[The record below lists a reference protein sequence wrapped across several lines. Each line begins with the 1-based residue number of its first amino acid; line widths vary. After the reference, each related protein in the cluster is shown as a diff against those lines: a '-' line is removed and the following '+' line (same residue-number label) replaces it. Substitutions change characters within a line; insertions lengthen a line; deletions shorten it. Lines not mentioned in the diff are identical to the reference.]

1 MSNLTLPEAF
11 KIVQCHEPETA
22 DAIDATSDVICC
34 KNLKKLWMVVH
45 HYSGGGDTDMVFTWY
60 EGTDVA
66 FGTNQIITAT
76 SPIWYNVD
84 TASADLLARATDA
97 ATFTIDTTAQLDQLW
112 IMEWDPAL
120 FSAGY
125 DCFRPTTSGGN
136 AANHCSILYVGEPR
150 YQSDVNVS
158 AITD

>member
-1 MSNLTLPEAF
+1 MFTLPENL
-11 KIVQCHEPETA
+11 KIVQAHEPETA
-22 DAIDATSDVICC
+22 DAIDATSDVISC
-34 KNLKKLWMVVH
+34 KNLKKLWMLVH

-66 FGTNQIITAT
+66 FGTNQIITAV
-76 SPIWYNVD
+76 SPIWYNID
-84 TASADLLARATDA
+84 TASADLFARATDA
-97 ATFTIDTTAQLDQLW
+97 AGFTIDTGAGLDQIW

-125 DCFRPTTSGGN
+125 NCFRPTTTGGN
-136 AANHCSILYVGEPR
+136 AANHCSILYFGLPR

>member
-11 KIVQCHEPETA
+11 KIVQCHEPESC
-22 DAIDATSDVICC
+22 DAVDATSDAICC

-45 HYSGGGDTDMVFTWY
+45 HCSDGGDLDMVFTWY
-60 EGTDVA
+60 EGTNVA
-66 FGTNQIITAT
+66 FGTNSIITAT

-84 TASADLLARATDA
+84 TSSADLLTRATDA
-97 ATFTIDTTAQLDQLW
+97 ATFTIDTTARLDQIW
-112 IMEWDPAL
+112 ILEWDCAL
-120 FSAGY
+120 FTDGY
-125 DCFRPTTSGGN
+125 DCFRPTTTGGHASN
-136 AANHCSILYVGEPR
+136 YCSILYIGEPR

>member
-1 MSNLTLPEAF
+1 MFTLPENL
-11 KIVQCHEPETA
+11 KIVQAHEPETA
-22 DAIDATSDVICC
+22 DAIDDTSDVISC
-34 KNLKKLWMVVH
+34 KNLKKLWMLAH
-45 HYSGGGDTDMVFTWY
+45 HYSGGGDTDMIFTWY

-66 FGTNQIITAT
+66 FGTNQVITAV
-76 SPIWYNVD
+76 SPIWYNID
-84 TASADLLARATDA
+84 TASADLFTRATDA
-97 ATFTIDTTAQLDQLW
+97 ATFTIDTTAQLDQIW

-125 DCFRPTTSGGN
+125 DCFRPTTTGGN
-136 AANHCSILYVGEPR
+136 AANHCSILYFGLPR

>member
-11 KIVQCHEPETA
+11 RITQAHEPESA
-22 DAIDATSDVICC
+22 DAVDATSDAISC
-34 KNLKKLWMVVH
+34 KNLKKLWVIYH
-45 HYSGGGDTDMVFTWY
+45 HYSAGGDTDFVVTWY

-76 SPIWYNVD
+76 SPIWYNID
-84 TASADLLARATDA
+84 TASADLLTRATDA
-97 ATFTIDTTAQLDQLW
+97 ATFTIDTGAGLDQIW

-125 DCFRPTTSGGN
+125 DCFRPTTTGGN
-136 AANHCSILYVGEPR
+136 AANYISILYIGEPR
-150 YQSDVNVS
+150 NQKAVVPTS
-158 AITD
+158 ITD

>member
-1 MSNLTLPEAF
+1 MFTLPENL
-11 KIVQCHEPETA
+11 KIVQAHEPETA
-22 DAIDATSDVICC
+22 DAIDATSDVISC
-34 KNLKKLWMVVH
+34 KNLKKLWMLAH
-45 HYSGGGDTDMVFTWY
+45 HYSAGGDTDMVFTWY

-66 FGTNQIITAT
+66 FGTNQIITAV
-76 SPIWYNVD
+76 SPIWYNID
-84 TASADLLARATDA
+84 TASADLLTRATDA
-97 ATFTIDTTAQLDQLW
+97 AGFTIDTGAALDQIW

-125 DCFRPTTSGGN
+125 DCFRPTTTGGN
-136 AANHCSILYVGEPR
+136 AANHCSILYFGLPR